1 MSATESNNSS
11 SNSSD
16 IICGNSK
23 INNEG
28 DTAVWVEFTFEK
40 KYQKFIDQVRS
51 EFYPDLEWTKETH
64 ITLLY
69 VGKYN
74 RGVKLDML
82 NARLHECV
90 AKHMILLSEFDRNHL
105 FVLKDI
111 VYGEWSD
118 VTFGLLE
125 PANQLIATRLQ
136 LLYEELFHF
145 CVVYGFYPKMTGA
158 TPTERGSWHFTIQFS
173 KNVELEK
180 LRKVFKPWIGKKIPI
195 KDASVI
201 NKDLT
206 EDRPIFTF
214 DCYTGI
220 RQICMYMYS
229 RN

>member
-1 MSATESNNSS
+1 MSATESNNNS
-11 SNSSD
+11 SSD

-69 VGKYN
+69 VGKYDI
-74 RGVKLDML
+74 VPKLDGL
-82 NARLHECV
+82 NAKLCECV
-90 AKHMILLSEFDRNHL
+90 TKHMIRLTEFDRHHL

-125 PANQLIATRLQ
+125 PANELVATRLQ
-136 LLYEELFHF
+136 LLYEELFHI
-145 CVVYGFYPKMTGA
+145 CMVHGFYPKMTGA

-180 LRKVFKPWIGKKIPI
+180 LRKVFKPWIGKTIPI
-195 KDASVI
+195 GRASII
-201 NKDLT
+201 NKSLT
-206 EDRPIFTF
+206 EGRPIFTF
-214 DCYTGI
+214 DCYTAI
-220 RQICMYMYS
+220 RQLCMYS
-229 RN
+229 HN